1 MHNSKKSF
9 LRIITVMVVMALLIS
24 ALEYGYDVSAK
35 ENVSEKVSAVSP
47 VLSPKKLVLKP
58 GKKVRLSVLW
68 ETEDNSETGSIT
80 TGEGEIPE
88 GITIKKVIWSSADT
102 SVATISKKG
111 KVTAVADG
119 KTNVFAVVTYVEDG
133 SQEDKEKDTTAVK
146 EISEEKTVRCKCRVT
161 VESEKVVRLAAVG
174 DALIHENI
182 LNSGL
187 QKDGSYNYDAIFEHM
202 KDYLSGFDVK
212 IINQETIFVYDSKKF
227 GGYPSFGTPKEV
239 GDAMRAAGFNVI
251 TCATNH
257 AYDRKEIGIQNTLDY
272 WKKYKDSVLVT
283 GIYGS
288 QEDYDTL
295 AIRENNGIKIAFL
308 NYTTLLNS
316 GAKKEPYYI
325 RMYKE
330 ATAIKEIQAAK
341 KKADFVIVLPHWG
354 VEYEHEPSEKQ
365 EKMAKKL
372 AEAGADAI
380 IGCHPHVVQPMKVIK
395 TSDGRRVPC
404 YYSLGNFV
412 SNMFWF
418 KCQLEGLAELEIV
431 KWNGETTLRA
441 AEYTPIVNHMSK
453 DDTKFTVYLLSDYT
467 GELYKDHYMNHRYW
481 MGNVTPERLK
491 RLFSSLGND
500 KY

>member
-1 MHNSKKSF
+1 MYKSGRHILAF
-9 LRIITVMVVMALLIS
+9 AIAIILVTVFSLNIREHRVNAEETLPSLN
-24 ALEYGYDVSAK
+24 E
-35 ENVSEKVSAVSP
+35 
-47 VLSPKKLVLKP
+47 KKLVLKP
-58 GKKVRLSVLW
+58 GNKTRLSVVS
-68 ETEDNSETGSIT
+68 DV
-80 TGEGEIPE
+80 
-88 GITIKKVIWSSADT
+88 KDYKVRWSSADT
-102 SVATISKKG
+102 SVATVSKKG
-111 KVTAVADG
+111 KVTAAADG
-119 KTNVFAVVTYVEDG
+119 KTNVFAVVTYN
-133 SQEDKEKDTTAVK
+133 
-146 EISEEKTVRCKCRVT
+146 EKTVKLKCRVI
-161 VESEKVVRLAAVG
+161 VESEKTVKLAAVG

-182 LNSGL
+182 LNSGK

-272 WKKYKDSVLVT
+272 WRKYKDSVLVT

-295 AIRENNGIKIAFL
+295 AIREYNGIKIAFL

-330 ATAIKEIQAAK
+330 AAALKEIQAAK

-380 IGCHPHVVQPMKVIK
+380 IGCHPHVVQPVKVIK

-467 GELYKDHYMNHRYW
+467 DAGDLYKDHYMNHRYW

-491 RLFSSLGND
+491 KLFNSLGNE

>member
-1 MHNSKKSF
+1 MYKSGRHILAF
-9 LRIITVMVVMALLIS
+9 AIAIILVTVFSLNIREHRVNAEETLPSLN
-24 ALEYGYDVSAK
+24 E
-35 ENVSEKVSAVSP
+35 
-47 VLSPKKLVLKP
+47 KKLVLKP
-58 GKKVRLSVLW
+58 GKKTRLSVVC
-68 ETEDNSETGSIT
+68 DV
-80 TGEGEIPE
+80 
-88 GITIKKVIWSSADT
+88 KDYKVRWSSADT
-102 SVATISKKG
+102 SVATVSKKG
-111 KVTAVADG
+111 KVTAAADG
-119 KTNVFAVVTYVEDG
+119 KTNVFAVVTYN
-133 SQEDKEKDTTAVK
+133 
-146 EISEEKTVRCKCRVT
+146 EKTVKLKCRVI
-161 VESEKVVRLAAVG
+161 VESEKTVKLAAVG

-182 LNSGL
+182 LNSGK

-272 WKKYKDSVLVT
+272 WRKYKDSVLVT

-295 AIRENNGIKIAFL
+295 AIREYNGIKIAFL

-330 ATAIKEIQAAK
+330 AAALKEIQAAK

-380 IGCHPHVVQPMKVIK
+380 IGCHPHVVQPVKVIK

-431 KWNGETTLRA
+431 KWNGETTLRS

-467 GELYKDHYMNHRYW
+467 DAGDLYKDHYMNHRYW

-491 RLFSSLGND
+491 KLFNSLGNE

>member
-1 MHNSKKSF
+1 MYKSGRHIF
-9 LRIITVMVVMALLIS
+9 VFAIAIILVMVFSLS
-24 ALEYGYDVSAK
+24 NREYSINA
-35 ENVSEKVSAVSP
+35 EETLPSLNE
-47 VLSPKKLVLKP
+47 KKLVLKP
-58 GKKVRLSVLW
+58 GKKTRLSVLW
-68 ETEDNSETGSIT
+68 DV
-80 TGEGEIPE
+80 
-88 GITIKKVIWSSADT
+88 KDYKVRWSSADT
-102 SVATISKKG
+102 SVATVSKKG
-111 KVTAVADG
+111 KVTAAADG
-119 KTNVFAVVTYVEDG
+119 KTNVFAVVTYN
-133 SQEDKEKDTTAVK
+133 
-146 EISEEKTVRCKCRVT
+146 EKTVKLKCRVI
-161 VESEKVVRLAAVG
+161 VESEKTVKLAAVG

-182 LNSGL
+182 LNSGK

-239 GDAMRAAGFNVI
+239 GGAMRAAGFNVI

-272 WKKYKDSVLVT
+272 WRKYKDSVLVT

-295 AIRENNGIKIAFL
+295 AIREYNGIKIAFL

-330 ATAIKEIQAAK
+330 AAALKEIQAAK

-380 IGCHPHVVQPMKVIK
+380 IGCHPHVVQPVKVIK

-431 KWNGETTLRA
+431 KWNGETTLRS

-467 GELYKDHYMNHRYW
+467 DAGDLYKDHYMNHRYW

-491 RLFSSLGND
+491 KLFNSLGNE

>member
-1 MHNSKKSF
+1 MYKSGRYILAF
-9 LRIITVMVVMALLIS
+9 AIAIILVTVFSLNIREHRVNAEETLPSLN
-24 ALEYGYDVSAK
+24 E
-35 ENVSEKVSAVSP
+35 
-47 VLSPKKLVLKP
+47 KKLVLKP
-58 GKKVRLSVLW
+58 GKKTRLSVVC
-68 ETEDNSETGSIT
+68 DV
-80 TGEGEIPE
+80 
-88 GITIKKVIWSSADT
+88 KDYRVKWSSADT
-102 SVATISKKG
+102 SVATVSKKG
-111 KVTAVADG
+111 KVTAAADG
-119 KTNVFAVVTYVEDG
+119 KTNVFAVVTYN
-133 SQEDKEKDTTAVK
+133 
-146 EISEEKTVRCKCRVT
+146 EKTVKLKCRVI
-161 VESEKVVRLAAVG
+161 VESEKTVKLAAVG

-182 LNSGL
+182 LNSGK

-272 WKKYKDSVLVT
+272 WRKYKDSVLVT

-295 AIRENNGIKIAFL
+295 AIREYNGIKIAFL

-330 ATAIKEIQAAK
+330 AAALKEIQAAK

-380 IGCHPHVVQPMKVIK
+380 IGCHPHVVQPVKVIK

-467 GELYKDHYMNHRYW
+467 DAGDLYKDHYMNHRYW

-491 RLFSSLGND
+491 KLFNSIGNE

>member
-1 MHNSKKSF
+1 MYKSGRHILAF
-9 LRIITVMVVMALLIS
+9 AIAIILVTVFSLNIREHRVNAEETLPSLN
-24 ALEYGYDVSAK
+24 E
-35 ENVSEKVSAVSP
+35 
-47 VLSPKKLVLKP
+47 KKLVLKP
-58 GKKVRLSVLW
+58 GKKTRLSVVC
-68 ETEDNSETGSIT
+68 DV
-80 TGEGEIPE
+80 
-88 GITIKKVIWSSADT
+88 KDYRVRWSSADT
-102 SVATISKKG
+102 SVATVSKKG
-111 KVTAVADG
+111 KVTAAADG
-119 KTNVFAVVTYVEDG
+119 KTNVFAVVTYN
-133 SQEDKEKDTTAVK
+133 
-146 EISEEKTVRCKCRVT
+146 EKTVKLKCRVI
-161 VESEKVVRLAAVG
+161 VESEKTVKLAAVG

-182 LNSGL
+182 LNSGK

-202 KDYLSGFDVK
+202 KEYLSGFDVK

-272 WKKYKDSVLVT
+272 WRKYKDSVLVT

-295 AIRENNGIKIAFL
+295 AIREYNGIKIAFL

-330 ATAIKEIQAAK
+330 ATALKEIQAAK

-380 IGCHPHVVQPMKVIK
+380 IGCHPHVVQPVKVIK

-467 GELYKDHYMNHRYW
+467 DAGDLYKDHYMNHRYW

-491 RLFSSLGND
+491 KLFNSLGNE

>member
-1 MHNSKKSF
+1 MYKSGRHIF
-9 LRIITVMVVMALLIS
+9 VFAIAIILVTVFSLNIREHRVNAEETLPSLN
-24 ALEYGYDVSAK
+24 E
-35 ENVSEKVSAVSP
+35 
-47 VLSPKKLVLKP
+47 KKLVLKP
-58 GKKVRLSVLW
+58 GKKTRLSVLL
-68 ETEDNSETGSIT
+68 DV
-80 TGEGEIPE
+80 
-88 GITIKKVIWSSADT
+88 KDYKVRWSSADT
-102 SVATISKKG
+102 SVATVSKKG
-111 KVTAVADG
+111 KVTAAADG
-119 KTNVFAVVTYVEDG
+119 KTNVFAVVTYN
-133 SQEDKEKDTTAVK
+133 
-146 EISEEKTVRCKCRVT
+146 EKTVKLKCRVI
-161 VESEKVVRLAAVG
+161 VESEKTVKLAAVG

-182 LNSGL
+182 LNSGK

-272 WKKYKDSVLVT
+272 WRKYKDSVLVT

-295 AIRENNGIKIAFL
+295 AIREYNGIKIAFL

-330 ATAIKEIQAAK
+330 AAALKEIQAAK

-380 IGCHPHVVQPMKVIK
+380 IGCHPHVVQPVKVIK

-431 KWNGETTLRA
+431 KWNGETTLRS

-467 GELYKDHYMNHRYW
+467 DAGDLYKDHYMNHRYW

-491 RLFSSLGND
+491 KLFNSLGNE

>member
-1 MHNSKKSF
+1 
-9 LRIITVMVVMALLIS
+9 V
-24 ALEYGYDVSAK
+24 
-35 ENVSEKVSAVSP
+35 
-47 VLSPKKLVLKP
+47 
-58 GKKVRLSVLW
+58 
-68 ETEDNSETGSIT
+68 
-80 TGEGEIPE
+80 
-88 GITIKKVIWSSADT
+88 
-102 SVATISKKG
+102 SKKG
-111 KVTAVADG
+111 KVTAAADG
-119 KTNVFAVVTYVEDG
+119 KTNVFAVVTYN
-133 SQEDKEKDTTAVK
+133 
-146 EISEEKTVRCKCRVT
+146 EKTVKLKCRVI
-161 VESEKVVRLAAVG
+161 VESEKTVKLAAVG

-182 LNSGL
+182 LNSGK

-257 AYDRKEIGIQNTLDY
+257 AYDRKETGIQNTLDY
-272 WKKYKDSVLVT
+272 WRKYKDSVLVT

-295 AIRENNGIKIAFL
+295 AIREYNGIKIAFL

-330 ATAIKEIQAAK
+330 AAALKEIQAAK

-380 IGCHPHVVQPMKVIK
+380 IGCHPHVVQPVKVIK

-431 KWNGETTLRA
+431 KWNGETTLRS

-467 GELYKDHYMNHRYW
+467 DAGDLYKDHYMNHRYW

-491 RLFSSLGND
+491 KLFNSLGNE

>member
-1 MHNSKKSF
+1 MYKSGRHILAF
-9 LRIITVMVVMALLIS
+9 AIAIILVTVFSLNIREHRVNAEETLPSLN
-24 ALEYGYDVSAK
+24 E
-35 ENVSEKVSAVSP
+35 
-47 VLSPKKLVLKP
+47 KKLVLKP
-58 GKKVRLSVLW
+58 GKKTRLSVLW
-68 ETEDNSETGSIT
+68 DV
-80 TGEGEIPE
+80 
-88 GITIKKVIWSSADT
+88 KDYKVRWSSADT
-102 SVATISKKG
+102 SVATVSKKG
-111 KVTAVADG
+111 KVTAAADG
-119 KTNVFAVVTYVEDG
+119 KTNVFAVVTYN
-133 SQEDKEKDTTAVK
+133 
-146 EISEEKTVRCKCRVT
+146 EKTVKLKCRVI
-161 VESEKVVRLAAVG
+161 VESEKTVKLAAVG

-182 LNSGL
+182 LNSGK

-272 WKKYKDSVLVT
+272 WRKYKDSVLVT

-295 AIRENNGIKIAFL
+295 AIREYNGIKIAFL

-330 ATAIKEIQAAK
+330 AAALKEIQAAK

-380 IGCHPHVVQPMKVIK
+380 IGCHPHVVQPVKVIK

-467 GELYKDHYMNHRYW
+467 DAGDLYKDHYMNHRYW

-491 RLFSSLGND
+491 KLFNSLGNE

>member
-1 MHNSKKSF
+1 MYKSDRHILAF
-9 LRIITVMVVMALLIS
+9 AIAIILVMVFSLS
-24 ALEYGYDVSAK
+24 NREYSINAEETLPSLN
-35 ENVSEKVSAVSP
+35 ENKI
-47 VLSPKKLVLKP
+47 VLKP
-58 GKKVRLSVLW
+58 GKKTRLSVLW
-68 ETEDNSETGSIT
+68 DV
-80 TGEGEIPE
+80 
-88 GITIKKVIWSSADT
+88 KDYKVRWSSADT
-102 SVATISKKG
+102 SVATVSKKG

-119 KTNVFAVVTYVEDG
+119 KTNVFAVVTYN
-133 SQEDKEKDTTAVK
+133 
-146 EISEEKTVRCKCRVT
+146 EKTVKLKCRVI
-161 VESEKVVRLAAVG
+161 VESEKTVKLAAVG

-182 LNSGL
+182 LNSGK

-272 WKKYKDSVLVT
+272 WRKYKDSVLVT

-295 AIRENNGIKIAFL
+295 AIREYNGIKIAFL

-330 ATAIKEIQAAK
+330 AAALKEIQAAK

-380 IGCHPHVVQPMKVIK
+380 IGCHPHVVQPVKVIK

-467 GELYKDHYMNHRYW
+467 DAGDLYKDHYMNHRYW

-491 RLFSSLGND
+491 KLFNSLGNE

>member
-1 MHNSKKSF
+1 MYKSGRHILAF
-9 LRIITVMVVMALLIS
+9 AIAIILVTVFSLNIREHRVNAEETLPSLN
-24 ALEYGYDVSAK
+24 E
-35 ENVSEKVSAVSP
+35 
-47 VLSPKKLVLKP
+47 KKLVLKP
-58 GKKVRLSVLW
+58 GKKTRLSVVC
-68 ETEDNSETGSIT
+68 DV
-80 TGEGEIPE
+80 
-88 GITIKKVIWSSADT
+88 KDYKVRWSSADT
-102 SVATISKKG
+102 SVATVSKKG
-111 KVTAVADG
+111 KVTAAADG
-119 KTNVFAVVTYVEDG
+119 KTNVFAVVTYN
-133 SQEDKEKDTTAVK
+133 
-146 EISEEKTVRCKCRVT
+146 EKTVKLKCRVI
-161 VESEKVVRLAAVG
+161 VESEKTVKLAAVG

-182 LNSGL
+182 LNSGK

-257 AYDRKEIGIQNTLDY
+257 AYDRKETGIQNTLDY
-272 WKKYKDSVLVT
+272 WRKYKDSVLVT

-295 AIRENNGIKIAFL
+295 AIREYNGIKIAFL

-330 ATAIKEIQAAK
+330 AAALKEIQAAK

-380 IGCHPHVVQPMKVIK
+380 IGCHPHVVQPVKVIK

-431 KWNGETTLRA
+431 KWNGETTLRS

-453 DDTKFTVYLLSDYT
+453 YDTKFTVYLLSDYT
-467 GELYKDHYMNHRYW
+467 DAGDLYKDHYMNHRYW

-491 RLFSSLGND
+491 KLFNSLGNE